1 MFKAIKN
8 KFSDSQDIKNE
19 LEKLDQEEQEELALI
34 ESDDSDHKWIVYSIL

>member
-19 LEKLDQEEQEELALI
+19 LERLELEE
-34 ESDDSDHKWIVYSIL
+34 